1 MRIHGK
7 APVMRLPGR
16 ARRLPW
22 ALLLAALFLAW
33 QTGGAV
39 HALGHLSDDGRS
51 DGPALPQHAAC
62 AQCLLHAGSDGV
74 LAPSVTAP
82 ILPPPAAAAPSGIRP
97 APIPACIDLPYQAR
111 APPVARSA

>member
-16 ARRLPW
+16 ARRLSW
-22 ALLLAALFLAW
+22 ALLLAALFLVW
-33 QTGGAV
+33 QTGGAL
-39 HALGHLSDDGRS
+39 HALSHLSDDAGP
-51 DGPALPQHAAC
+51 DAPALPQHAAC

-82 ILPPPAAAAPSGIRP
+82 VLPPPAAAAPAGIRP
-97 APIPACIDLPYQAR
+97 APISACIDLPYQAR
-111 APPVARSA
+111 APPVTRSA